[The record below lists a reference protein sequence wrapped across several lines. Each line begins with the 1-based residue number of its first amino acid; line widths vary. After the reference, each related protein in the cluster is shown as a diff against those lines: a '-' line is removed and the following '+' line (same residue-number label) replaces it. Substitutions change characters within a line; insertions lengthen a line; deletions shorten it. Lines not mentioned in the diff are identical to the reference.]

1 MSKSSSATGNSTVA
15 AAVRKVL
22 ADTYMLY
29 FKTHSYHWNV
39 RGPQFTSLHDL
50 FMQQY
55 TELWTSIDALAERI
69 RAVGELAPS
78 ASSELARE
86 SSVTEETG
94 APPAEQMIKNLIEAH
109 RVTAR
114 SVQAALEAGEKAQD
128 AVTVDL
134 MTRRLEV
141 HEQTAWMLGALLER

>member
-1 MSKSSSATGNSTVA
+1 MGTSSSTGNSAVA

-39 RGPQFTSLHDL
+39 RGPQFTSLHEL

-78 ASSELARE
+78 ASSELAKE

-114 SVQAALEAGEKAQD
+114 SVQAALEAGEKAAD